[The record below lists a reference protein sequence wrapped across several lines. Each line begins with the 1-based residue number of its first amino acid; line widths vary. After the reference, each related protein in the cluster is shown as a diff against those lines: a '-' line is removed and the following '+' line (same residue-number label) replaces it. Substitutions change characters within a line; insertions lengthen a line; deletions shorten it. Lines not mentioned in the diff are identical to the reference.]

1 MKGISIMK
9 PNRSEAFA
17 LAGMADTSEAV
28 HPLEDRNLAEVAR
41 RLLET
46 WEPEHL
52 LISLASQG
60 MALFGRDGG
69 ST

>member
-60 MALFGRDGG
+60 WPSSAATAG
-69 ST
+69 SM